1 MLDQQT
7 NKLLQTWA
15 ETATFALQ
23 GKTISHVTY
32 QYPEQR
38 DERGWTTSAPVIVFE
53 DGTQLIPIADE
64 EMNEAGAFCIIE
76 ESIDNIIPPI

>member
-7 NKLLQTWA
+7 DELLQTWA
-15 ETATFALQ
+15 ETATLALQ

-38 DERGWTTSAPVIVFE
+38 DELGWTTSAPVIVFE

-64 EMNEAGAFCIIE
+64 ERNEAGGFCIIE
-76 ESIDNIIPPI
+76 EAIENIIPPI

>member
-1 MLDQQT
+1 MPNQQT
-7 NKLLQTWA
+7 DKLSQTWA
-15 ETATFALQ
+15 KTATQALQ

-32 QYPEQR
+32 QYPEQK
-38 DERGWTTSAPVIVFE
+38 DELGWTTSAPVIVFE

-76 ESIDNIIPPI
+76 ESIENIIPPI